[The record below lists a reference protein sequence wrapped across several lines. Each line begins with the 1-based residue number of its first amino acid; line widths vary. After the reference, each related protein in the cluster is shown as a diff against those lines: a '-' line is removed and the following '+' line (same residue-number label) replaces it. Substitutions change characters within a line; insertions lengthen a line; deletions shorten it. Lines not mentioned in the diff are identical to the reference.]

1 MKKQAG
7 FTLIEIMI
15 ALVLGLIV
23 LSATIGIYVSTVKGS
38 TDTINSAR
46 LNHDL
51 DSVMSLM
58 VNDIRRAGYWG
69 GAIAGA
75 NSAANPFISETT
87 NVTNIQL
94 RNLAAPTTA
103 LAAGAAGNCILYT
116 YDADGSGVNTPL
128 VQTDDVDANEYYGFR
143 LNGSTINMR
152 RTGTTAAPASCTN
165 GDWEENIAGDQ
176 ITITALTF
184 STAYKC
190 LNVTTAISYNTPC
203 AEVTAANLATGAKA
217 SESRQLTIVLTG
229 RLVNDTTVTKT
240 LTNTVKVR
248 TDRIFTQ
255 P

>member
-1 MKKQAG
+1 MKKQSG

-51 DSVMSLM
+51 ESVMSLM
-58 VNDIRRAGYWG
+58 VNDLRRAGYWG

-75 NSAANPFISETT
+75 DSTANPFTSETT

-103 LAAGAAGNCILYT
+103 LAAGASGNCILYT
-116 YDADGSGVNTPL
+116 YDADGVGGVA
-128 VQTDDVDANEYYGFR
+128 ANEYYGFR
-143 LNGSTINMR
+143 LNGSTINIR
-152 RTGTTAAPASCTN
+152 FTGTAAAPASCTN

-190 LNVTTAISYNTPC
+190 LNVTTATSYNTPC

-229 RLVNDTTVTKT
+229 RLANDTTVTKT

>member
-1 MKKQAG
+1 MKKQTG

-15 ALVLGLIV
+15 AMVLGLIV

-38 TDTINSAR
+38 TDTVNSAR

-51 DSVMSLM
+51 ESVMSLM

-75 NSAANPFISETT
+75 DSTANPFTSETT

-116 YDADGSGVNTPL
+116 YDADGDSV
-128 VQTDDVDANEYYGFR
+128 VDANEYYGFR

-152 RTGTTAAPASCTN
+152 LTGTAAAPASCTN
-165 GDWEENIAGDQ
+165 GDDWEENIAGDQ

-203 AEVTAANLATGAKA
+203 AEVTAANLAAGAKA
-217 SESRQLTIVLTG
+217 SESRSITIVLTG
-229 RLVNDTTVTKT
+229 RLVDDATVTKT

-255 P
+255 T

>member
-58 VNDIRRAGYWG
+58 VNDLRRAGNWG

-75 NSAANPFISETT
+75 NSETNPFAIGAAN
-87 NVTNIQL
+87 IQIPT
-94 RNLAAPTTA
+94 AA
-103 LAAGAAGNCILYT
+103 CILYT
-116 YDADGSGVNTPL
+116 YDADGDGTP
-128 VQTDDVDANEYYGFR
+128 DNGEYYGFKLQSGAIKIR
-143 LNGSTINMR
+143 SSDTAEATTDC
-152 RTGTTAAPASCTN
+152 TGTGWSTLTV
-165 GDWEENIAGDQ
+165 EEDVN
-176 ITITALTF
+176 ITALTF

-190 LNVTTAISYNTPC
+190 LNVTTAIPYNTPC

-217 SESRQLTIVLTG
+217 SESRQLTINLTG
-229 RLVNDTTVTKT
+229 QLVNDTAVTKT